1 MKPIIKRLILAG
13 LMALPAAC
21 ATYSRQYYDSGY
33 GYSPGQYDSGY
44 AYSPGQYNSGYGYGV
59 LERNYYNTYSYPTP
73 VYRTEEYRHHHH
85 HDGHDNRYPGRR
97 YQDGRRYSTSPGA
110 TYRKPGSHEHGAND
124 HYNWNAPTAKPY
136 DNRKSEWDRQRH
148 DNRNEGR
155 QRRPDDPNAHGQ
167 WRRQQNWERQEAKRQ
182 NRGVEER
189 SFDRAES
196 RRQNIGFPAQQNK
209 QDGQQSP
216 RGRRHRDRM
225 EAHSGQ

>member
-33 GYSPGQYDSGY
+33 GYSPGQY
-44 AYSPGQYNSGYGYGV
+44 NSGYGV
-59 LERNYYNTYSYPTP
+59 VERNYYNTYSYPTP

-85 HDGHDNRYPGRR
+85 HDGRDNRYPGRR
-97 YQDGRRYSTSPGA
+97 YQDGRRYSTSPGT

-167 WRRQQNWERQEAKRQ
+167 WRRQQNWDWQEAKRQ

-189 SFDRAES
+189 SFDMAGS
-196 RRQNIGFPAQQNK
+196 RRQNIGFSAQQNK
-209 QDGQQSP
+209 QNGQQSP